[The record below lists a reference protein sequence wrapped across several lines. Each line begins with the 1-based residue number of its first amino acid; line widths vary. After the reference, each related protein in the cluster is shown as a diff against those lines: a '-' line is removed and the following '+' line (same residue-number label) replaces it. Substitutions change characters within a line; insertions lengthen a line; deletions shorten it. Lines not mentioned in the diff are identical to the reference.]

1 MVVVLGPKG
10 VNPKMA
16 NQAFILS
23 KMTIP
28 DENNVGPDEY
38 DCLRFVEFLEYI
50 GRLSFYIH
58 MGDYTQTTVKLEVK
72 MEPILQ
78 TLFREIKTVPIDPN
92 DMNQMESESDNDY

>member
-1 MVVVLGPKG
+1 
-10 VNPKMA
+10 
-16 NQAFILS
+16 
-23 KMTIP
+23 MTIP

-72 MEPILQ
+72 MEPIL
-78 TLFREIKTVPIDPN
+78 
-92 DMNQMESESDNDY
+92 